1 MIDSIFQ
8 GGQNCYPQIYF
19 EECKCNLKNKR
30 WRHSLMIMWKLLLD
44 GDEIDDDDNS
54 GNTAQKIKFSIK
66 DIFSKLLQETEDL
79 VTCTE

>member
-1 MIDSIFQ
+1 MT
-8 GGQNCYPQIYF
+8 
-19 EECKCNLKNKR
+19 
-30 WRHSLMIMWKLLLD
+30 MWKLLLD